1 MGIIG
6 NAISFG
12 AGYALGAKKGYEPVK
27 RGARRVGAV
36 VSDAVTDRIPA
47 LGSFG
52 SADGLV
58 DVRQVREVMTA
69 APQTIEAKG
78 TLSEAARMMRDG
90 NIGDVIVTDG
100 GRPIGI
106 VTDRDIAVAIADGHD
121 PATTQGREV
130 IGDLVTV
137 TPTDTVKEAMR
148 RMRDYDIRRVP
159 VVESGRVIG
168 IVSLGDVSG
177 LPGAAAVLADVS
189 NAPPN
194 G

>member
-12 AGYALGAKKGYEPVK
+12 AGYALGAQKGYEPVK
-27 RGARRVGAV
+27 RGARRVGSV
-36 VSDAVTDRIPA
+36 VSEAVTDRIPA

-52 SADGLV
+52 SGDGLI

-78 TLSEAARMMRDG
+78 TLEDAARIMRDNDIG
-90 NIGDVIVTDG
+90 NVIVTDD
-100 GRPIGI
+100 GRPAGI
-106 VTDRDIAVAIADGHD
+106 VTDRDIAIAIADGRD
-121 PATTQGREV
+121 PATTRLRAMMGE
-130 IGDLVTV
+130 LVTV
-137 TPTDTVKEAMR
+137 APTDTVKEAMR
-148 RMRDYDIRRVP
+148 RMRDKDIRRVP
-159 VVESGRVIG
+159 VVEGGRVIG

-194 G
+194 S

>member
-12 AGYALGAKKGYEPVK
+12 AGYALGAQKGYEPVK
-27 RGARRVGAV
+27 RGARRLGSM
-36 VSDAVTDRIPA
+36 VSETVTDRIPA

-52 SADGLV
+52 PGDGLV

-78 TLSEAARMMRDG
+78 TLADAARMMRDG
-90 NIGDVIVTDG
+90 NIGDVIASDG
-100 GRPIGI
+100 GRPVGI
-106 VTDRDIAVAIADGHD
+106 VTDRDIAIAIADGHD
-121 PATTQGREV
+121 PSTTRVREV

-137 TPTDTVKEAMR
+137 APTDTVKEAMR
-148 RMRDYDIRRVP
+148 RMRDHDIRRVP
-159 VVESGRVIG
+159 VVESGRAIG
-168 IVSLGDVSG
+168 VVSLGDVSG

-189 NAPPN
+189 SGPPN
-194 G
+194 N

>member
-6 NAISFG
+6 TAISFG

-27 RGARRVGAV
+27 RGARRVGSV
-36 VSDAVTDRIPA
+36 VSEAVTDRIPA
-47 LGSFG
+47 LGSLG
-52 SADGLV
+52 SGNGLV
-58 DVRQVREVMTA
+58 DVREVREVMTA

-90 NIGDVIVTDG
+90 DIGDVIVIDG
-100 GRPIGI
+100 SRPAGI
-106 VTDRDIAVAIADGHD
+106 VTDRDIAIAIADGRD
-121 PATTQGREV
+121 PASTRVREV

-137 TPTDTVKEAMR
+137 APTDTVKYAMR
-148 RMRDYDIRRVP
+148 RMRDRDIRRVP
-159 VVESGRVIG
+159 VVESDRVIG
-168 IVSLGDVSG
+168 VVSLGDVSG